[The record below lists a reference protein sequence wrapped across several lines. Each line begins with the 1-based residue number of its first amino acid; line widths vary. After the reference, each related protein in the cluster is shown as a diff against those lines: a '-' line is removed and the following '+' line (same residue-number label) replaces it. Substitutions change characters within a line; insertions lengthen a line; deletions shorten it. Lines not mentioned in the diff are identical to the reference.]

1 MPSCAICQFR
11 KTKFFHKINRYP
23 YYQCP
28 RCMTL
33 FLHPKP
39 TLRQI
44 ANYYKKS
51 FKYPA
56 GETNEKLIRAR
67 AKLILNNLNKIKEE
81 IYILKEVQRIYVSQ
95 GVDIHDKHIEVIIQK
110 MFSRMRIKEEGDSN
124 WVKGEIVEWSIFQEE
139 FERLKN
145 LKKATPVGVQILLG
159 ISEVA
164 LASESFLSAASFQQT
179 SRVLIKAA
187 LEGKEDK
194 LRGLKE
200 NVIIGKLI
208 PVGTGFRK
216 K

>member
-67 AKLILNNLNKIKEE
+67 AKLILNNLNKINP
-81 IYILKEVQRIYVSQ
+81 V
-95 GVDIHDKHIEVIIQK
+95 G
-110 MFSRMRIKEEGDSN
+110 
-124 WVKGEIVEWSIFQEE
+124 
-139 FERLKN
+139 KN
-145 LKKATPVGVQILLG
+145 LLDIGSGYGYFLDEADKIGLNTEGIEPAKALYSASINRLIEADIKNCSFAEYFKQKPVKPKKDVLFLGRITPIKN
-159 ISEVA
+159 
-164 LASESFLSAASFQQT
+164 LADLSLMAETAK
-179 SRVLIKAA
+179 I
-187 LEGKEDK
+187 
-194 LRGLKE
+194 RGMR
-200 NVIIGKLI
+200 
-208 PVGTGFRK
+208 PM
-216 K
+216 